1 MNDENKNKEVLTP
14 GNNIVSSAE
23 KNMVEENNVK
33 PSHNEEVIDLG
44 AVIKKLWKGRKL
56 YYIVLPIVFVLSCLH
71 ILTVPRTYSTSIELA
86 PELEQ
91 PSMGGS
97 LSSLASSFGFDL
109 SDLQSSDAITPLL
122 YPDLMDDNKFVV
134 GMFRIKIRTSKDTLN
149 TDYYTYLKNYS
160 KHDWLENL
168 QAWCKKMFGS
178 NKHKD
183 SIKGEKDNPYML
195 SKIDDDIVKA
205 IQNDVKINVDKKTG
219 VITISATAQD
229 PLACKIIA
237 DSVTSRLQKFI
248 TKYRTSKAQLEAD
261 HYKKLMNE
269 SLHEYEKVRAKYGAY
284 SDANTDL
291 ILESVKSKLEDMEN
305 DMQLKY
311 NQYTT
316 YNTQYQASM
325 AKVLERT
332 PAFTTLK
339 GAEVPIK
346 PAGPKRM
353 IFVFAMTFLAFV
365 LVSLY
370 TFFFK

>member
-1 MNDENKNKEVLTP
+1 MTDEINKDVLDKDNNSVSVENKLVENKVTP
-14 GNNIVSSAE
+14 SKNNDD
-23 KNMVEENNVK
+23 
-33 PSHNEEVIDLG
+33 VIDLG
-44 AVIKKLWKGRKL
+44 VVIRKLWKGRKL
-56 YYIVLPIVFVLSCLH
+56 YYIVLPIVFVLSCFH

-86 PELEQ
+86 PELDQ
-91 PSMGGS
+91 PSVGGS
-97 LSSLASSFGFDL
+97 LSSIASSFGFDL

-134 GMFRIKIRTSKDTLN
+134 DMFGIKIETIKDTLN
-149 TDYYTYLKNYS
+149 TDYYTYLKKYS
-160 KHDWLENL
+160 KHDWIEHL
-168 QAWCKKMFGS
+168 QGWFKKTFA
-178 NKHKD
+178 KD
-183 SIKGEKDNPYML
+183 KNMNAVKGEKNNPYIL
-195 SKIDDDIVKA
+195 SKLDDEIVKA
-205 IQNDVKINVDKKTG
+205 IQHDVKINVDKKTG

-237 DSVTSRLQKFI
+237 DSVTARLQKFI

-269 SLHEYEKVRAKYGAY
+269 SLRKYEKVRAQYGAY

-339 GAEVPIK
+339 GAEVPVK
-346 PAGPKRM
+346 PTGPKRVL
-353 IFVFAMTFLAFV
+353 FVFAMTFLAFV
-365 LVSLY
+365 LTSLY